1 MAARMRRWRRSG
13 GATERR
19 VVLSQVEFRLGE
31 RMRWLVVGV
40 GLVLA
45 SSANGQES
53 GARGQE
59 SRVTNRESRDRLA
72 NDDSVRLAAA
82 LSPRVAQAIRI
93 RGAAPA
99 IDGDLSD
106 SAWAEAPVQTDFV
119 EQSPRPGLRPKLRT
133 EFQVAY
139 DDEAIYFAVRARD
152 QAPETVVAPYP
163 RRDDET
169 RSDWIFVEIDS
180 RHDRRTGYGFGLNP
194 RGVQVDATFDAFI
207 NYDYA
212 WDGVWQGAA
221 RIDSTGW
228 CAEYRI
234 PFSQLTYA
242 ANPGDSM
249 AFGLNVYRLGIKEG
263 ESSTWSP
270 RLPTYADLESHFNTI
285 GGLVAPSRVASRELT
300 PYFAAKGT
308 ATPANGNPLID
319 PTAGDG
325 YAGADLRLR
334 LGGGFTANATVH
346 PDFGQVE
353 ADPSQINL
361 TTFETFFAEQ
371 RPFFVEGSSQF
382 AFDLS
387 LPFATRGNSFGNEQ
401 PFYSRRIGGAPEGS
415 VPSDAAYSDVPT
427 STTILG
433 AAKVSGRTSNGWSAG
448 GMAAVT
454 DAAEGEYV
462 TGQDGRTAGRQV
474 VVEPTTG
481 FGVLRVSR
489 ESGDGG
495 RAVGLIATGVTRPGM
510 DSTLADQRLSSAFSL
525 GLDGRR
531 RFSDDNYEVSAFA
544 VGSHINGSA
553 AAMTGVLHGPGHFFQ
568 RPDAPYLH
576 DDTTRTSISGLAA
589 QARIA
594 KIGGAWHW
602 AAIGHL
608 ITPGFEINDLGFQRN
623 ADWLMAVGSVSYQK
637 YRPGHFIRRWSA
649 GLDQVG
655 AGWNFAG
662 ERRAALV
669 SGFANAS
676 LRNYWGVTF
685 GAQHEFPAL
694 ATDVLRGGPALL
706 MPANWSAVASVTT
719 SYRKPFQLTL
729 WGNLTSEPGSES
741 HSWDIA
747 PTVTWRATDRLNLS
761 LGPEFNHTI
770 YGWQYVTT
778 AGEAGGAPLHYVMGR
793 LDQSTVSLIARADF
807 AFSSRMTLQL
817 YMQPFL
823 SAGQYTDL
831 KEVRNPRADRPED
844 RLYRYPSDQVSYIAA
859 SNSYLV
865 DTDGDGTS
873 DISFANP
880 DFNQQAFNLNAVWR
894 WEYRPGSTIYLVW
907 TQRRGVEGAD
917 GSFDFNRDWKALFAG
932 QATNVLMLKVS
943 YRLAF

>member
-1 MAARMRRWRRSG
+1 MAGRGIWGFGIVVVCVVS
-13 GATERR
+13 R
-19 VVLSQVEFRLGE
+19 VE
-31 RMRWLVVGV
+31 
-40 GLVLA
+40 
-45 SSANGQES
+45 
-53 GARGQE
+53 GQE
-59 SRVTNRESRDRLA
+59 SRGESRVEGQESRARLVSNDSARLA
-72 NDDSVRLAAA
+72 IA
-82 LSPRVAQAIRI
+82 LSPRVAQAVRI
-93 RGAAPA
+93 RGPAPS

-119 EQSPRPGLRPKLRT
+119 EQSPRPGLAPRLRT
-133 EFQVAY
+133 EFQVTY

-285 GGLVAPSRVASRELT
+285 EGLVAPSKPERLEIV
-300 PYFAAKGT
+300 PYAATKGT
-308 ATPANGNPLID
+308 FTPASGNPLID
-319 PTAGDG
+319 PQQGDG

-334 LGGGFTANATVH
+334 IGSGFTATATVH

-462 TGQDGRTAGRQV
+462 TTTDGQTDRR

-510 DSTLADQRLSSAFSL
+510 DSALADQRLSSAFSL

-531 RFSDDNYEVSAFA
+531 RFSGDNYEVSAFA

-706 MPANWSAVASVTT
+706 MPASWSAVASVTT

-741 HSWDIA
+741 HSWDLA

-770 YGWQYVTT
+770 YGWQYVASPVASLATGT
-778 AGEAGGAPLHYVMGR
+778 PTHYVIGR

-823 SAGQYTDL
+823 SAGKYTDL
-831 KEVRNPRADRPED
+831 KEVRNPRAERPED
-844 RLYRYPSDQVSYIAA
+844 RLYRFPDDQVSYLSAT
-859 SNSYLV
+859 NSYLV

-894 WEYRPGSTIYLVW
+894 WEYRPGSAIYLVW